1 MTIRQYL
8 MKVRQDDARRAGE
21 RDRLLL
27 EAATGPQ
34 GTPRVSR
41 SRRPRPAY
49 GGQPPGGA
57 AAPAVPGA
65 DRRRRRPGASGD
77 NRVDCYRG
85 LARSGARPCRPPVW
99 RPALSATGRERRS
112 SCHPPRRDVRKLTT
126 SDPS

>member
-49 GGQPPGGA
+49 GGQPPGGPQHRRFP
-57 AAPAVPGA
+57 APIAVGVA
-65 DRRRRRPGASGD
+65 LVLA
-77 NRVDCYRG
+77 VITALIVIAVWHG
-85 LARSGARPCRPPVW
+85 LAPGPVGHRSGARPCRPPDGNAG
-99 RPALSATGRERRS
+99 RRAT
-112 SCHPPRRDVRKLTT
+112 PRAGT
-126 SDPS
+126 SGS